1 MPVQLIL
8 DYFGIDTQ
16 DALPVESSEAAIHKA
31 QQHIRDYLLN
41 QSSTALQRI
50 RLSNEALYHRFNY
63 LEGMADVLP
72 TQNLIP
78 RLLLA
83 EKLNKPLPDW
93 LSNQLIVSLNLLN
106 TPEAETEVDDF
117 ETQLFSACHKD
128 LISGADF
135 YAFVQALNKQ
145 PPAFLALLTVES
157 LKKRLLNRLSFDFKI
172 PPETAETFISELLPH
187 EDIQV
192 FLTKL
197 AFQQHLFQ
205 LRGVINRHAL
215 NIALPAQTLP
225 TPLFA
230 LPLLPLPEN
239 EGHSLKEKFLL
250 VLNSLSRKILAGE
263 IPPSALTELL
273 FVDWDSLWT
282 ELEHLIELSPSLINE
297 TLAQKVA
304 MFSSPAAI
312 ALAEKLTQNAYPL
325 LEQSASV
332 EDALAWSTGY
342 FDYCR
347 SAFLYKQ
354 PLDEAINRSFS
365 DWLLNQTA
373 RIARSK
379 TDWRHCAEQ
388 IQEFL
393 QADYVVVVVMVDA
406 LSALNQEILLA
417 ELQSL
422 TEYEHLLLRS
432 ELLFA
437 PLPTLTAVGKMAVL
451 TGKPTT
457 QLPSDQETAL
467 REIYQRFLPELQMLK
482 VVRSWKESTEH
493 LENQTNLLVYF
504 ENRLDERLHECA
516 SFEKHQADLKPI
528 SSQIKTSIQRW
539 TKDAQSL
546 GRDIVFFITAD
557 HGMTVTQNLYTG
569 EKLGDIDGRVFK
581 LNTATDLP
589 SEFVKINDYAV
600 PKSRLR
606 LTPNALLTHGGLTP
620 EEVLIPFISLVSK
633 PPQPAKTPLEVGLSA
648 QMCKKL
654 GSKQWQLEL
663 TLTASLAVD
672 SINITLA
679 APFSGKCSID
689 SLRANKSQNLL
700 LNFSSEQEQEGL
712 TELTLLLSY
721 HYAGAFEENQKLL
734 SVHFPAS
741 LLEKDTTTQNFEDMF

>member
-273 FVDWDSLWT
+273 FVDWDSVWI
-282 ELEHLIELSPSLINE
+282 ELEHLIELFPS
-297 TLAQKVA
+297 
-304 MFSSPAAI
+304 
-312 ALAEKLTQNAYPL
+312 
-325 LEQSASV
+325 
-332 EDALAWSTGY
+332 
-342 FDYCR
+342 
-347 SAFLYKQ
+347 
-354 PLDEAINRSFS
+354 
-365 DWLLNQTA
+365 
-373 RIARSK
+373 
-379 TDWRHCAEQ
+379 
-388 IQEFL
+388 
-393 QADYVVVVVMVDA
+393 
-406 LSALNQEILLA
+406 
-417 ELQSL
+417 
-422 TEYEHLLLRS
+422 
-432 ELLFA
+432 
-437 PLPTLTAVGKMAVL
+437 
-451 TGKPTT
+451 
-457 QLPSDQETAL
+457 
-467 REIYQRFLPELQMLK
+467 
-482 VVRSWKESTEH
+482 
-493 LENQTNLLVYF
+493 
-504 ENRLDERLHECA
+504 
-516 SFEKHQADLKPI
+516 
-528 SSQIKTSIQRW
+528 
-539 TKDAQSL
+539 
-546 GRDIVFFITAD
+546 
-557 HGMTVTQNLYTG
+557 
-569 EKLGDIDGRVFK
+569 
-581 LNTATDLP
+581 
-589 SEFVKINDYAV
+589 
-600 PKSRLR
+600 
-606 LTPNALLTHGGLTP
+606 
-620 EEVLIPFISLVSK
+620 
-633 PPQPAKTPLEVGLSA
+633 
-648 QMCKKL
+648 
-654 GSKQWQLEL
+654 
-663 TLTASLAVD
+663 
-672 SINITLA
+672 
-679 APFSGKCSID
+679 
-689 SLRANKSQNLL
+689 
-700 LNFSSEQEQEGL
+700 
-712 TELTLLLSY
+712 
-721 HYAGAFEENQKLL
+721 
-734 SVHFPAS
+734 
-741 LLEKDTTTQNFEDMF
+741 